1 MLSIKGE
8 GAMIDMRKNAD
19 ANQNYIRYSSP
30 NGDMKGYIG
39 YGTSFNIKSFQ
50 IVNNETEGYIDI
62 QPNIGVGIKLNRQI
76 PRTEL
81 DVAGAG
87 YFSDKIMIG
96 ATYGNSDVI
105 PVNASVGT
113 VTTTPRRNDAKLV
126 VGGWAGETQPIAR
139 FTINNCGGSCGQ
151 GTSRNV
157 VFNNTNGTNPNYA
170 SLSFVARGG
179 YLYRL
184 FPSGGN

>member
-1 MLSIKGE
+1 
-8 GAMIDMRKNAD
+8 
-19 ANQNYIRYSSP
+19 
-30 NGDMKGYIG
+30 MKGYIG

-96 ATYGNSDVI
+96 AT
-105 PVNASVGT
+105 
-113 VTTTPRRNDAKLV
+113 
-126 VGGWAGETQPIAR
+126 
-139 FTINNCGGSCGQ
+139 
-151 GTSRNV
+151 
-157 VFNNTNGTNPNYA
+157 
-170 SLSFVARGG
+170 
-179 YLYRL
+179 
-184 FPSGGN
+184 